1 MRTSLLPWKSC
12 SEIVLPERAGSEK
25 SGAVEPALKGAEGVV
40 SSAIGRSSGR
50 GGYQNSGD
58 EAVAVARGGD
68 ELLHAPRVLQV
79 HQESEDFAV
88 CEEDLE
94 RLHAREDRPDEVAN
108 RRRALRELAL
118 DLPDAE
124 AIPPVERL
132 AMRGPVHD
140 RRAVPREERGVPRR
154 EV

>member
-25 SGAVEPALKGAEGVV
+25 SGAVEPALKGAEAIV
-40 SSAIGRSSGR
+40 SSAIWRSSGR

-58 EAVAVARGGD
+58 EAVAVPRGGD
-68 ELLHAPRVLQV
+68 ELLDAPRVRQV
-79 HQESEDFAV
+79 HEESENLAV
-88 CEEDLE
+88 CEKDIE
-94 RLHAREDRPDEVAN
+94 RLHAREDRRDEVTH

-124 AIPPVERL
+124 PIAPVESL
-132 AMRGPVHD
+132 SMCGPVRD
-140 RRAVPREERGVPRR
+140 GCAVSL
-154 EV
+154 